1 MIILSHVLVGW
12 PAIKFLFKT
21 LSRYCFTVSSTSH
34 CCWEVWFHY
43 DSYFLLCASL
53 SPLMF
58 LGFLF
63 HPVDPKILP
72 QHLLQK
78 FIHCALIEVLHMET
92 YMLHFSL
99 SHNAFGNISPYC
111 FLFSLPEV
119 PVCQILDL
127 LDWSIIFLYFLCS
140 SLYFLW
146 YFFNG
151 ITQSF
156 YWHFLVTTFNF

>member
-1 MIILSHVLVGW
+1 MSWLYSPMCWWGDQLSHLYLEHSQGIVS
-12 PAIKFLFKT
+12 
-21 LSRYCFTVSSTSH
+21 LSSSTSH

-43 DSYFLLCASL
+43 DSYFLPCASL

-72 QHLLQK
+72 QHLLQM

-99 SHNAFGNISPYC
+99 SHNASGYVSPYC

-127 LDWSIIFLYFLCS
+127 LDWSIIFFYFLCS
-140 SLYFLW
+140 SPYFLW
-146 YFFNG
+146 
-151 ITQSF
+151 
-156 YWHFLVTTFNF
+156 